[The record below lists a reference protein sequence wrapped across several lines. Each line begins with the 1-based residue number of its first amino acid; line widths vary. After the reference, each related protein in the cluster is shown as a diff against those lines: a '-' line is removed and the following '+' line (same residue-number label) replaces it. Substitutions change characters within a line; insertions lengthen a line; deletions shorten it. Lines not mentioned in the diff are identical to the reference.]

1 MTSKLRRRDFLTVC
15 GGVSALMCTN
25 SINLFGAEP
34 QTRYKIG
41 ICDWDLGGVAGN
53 PKSFEVAKGFGFDGV
68 EVSYSPDGEFSLS
81 KKENRKLFLD
91 AAKKANCEI
100 SSIAMG
106 LLNGRPLATVPE
118 AEQWVVDCIDAML
131 DMNVK
136 KVLLAF
142 FGDGDIKDNLEARKT
157 VIEKLKRLGPIAEKQ
172 GRILCVESYLSARE
186 HLDLLQAVGC
196 DAVKVYYDEQNMLT
210 KEYPIY
216 EDMELLLKEKAIA
229 QVHMKEYDA
238 RLGEGKVDFTKI
250 KNLLV
255 KYDYKDWLVVETSV
269 KGDWKESQTANA
281 AYLRKLFN
289 Q

>member
-1 MTSKLRRRDFLTVC
+1 MSSKLQRRDFLTVC
-15 GGVSALMCTN
+15 GGVSALLCANT
-25 SINLFGAEP
+25 INLFGAES
-34 QTRYKIG
+34 QKKYKIS

-53 PKSFEVAKGFGFDGV
+53 PRAFEIAKGFGFDGV

-91 AAKKANCEI
+91 AAKKADCEI
-100 SSIAMG
+100 SSFAMG
-106 LLNGRPLATVPE
+106 VLNGRPLATVPE
-118 AEQWVVDCIDAML
+118 AEGWVVDCVDAMS

-136 KVLLAF
+136 TVLLAF

-157 VIEKLKRLGPIAEKQ
+157 VIEKLKRLGPIAEKK
-172 GRILCVESYLSARE
+172 GKVLGIESYMNAKE

-210 KEYPIY
+210 KEYSIY
-216 EDMELLLKEKAIA
+216 EDMELLLKEKAIT

-250 KNLLV
+250 KALLE
-255 KYDYKDWLVVETSV
+255 KYEYSNWLVVETSV
-269 KGDWKESQTANA
+269 KGDWKESQESNA
-281 AYLRKLFN
+281 AYLKKLFN